1 MGWLWENLKARQ
13 EPQYVNWK
21 PNPNMVVQSGWTWTS
36 VPPKSLLILIHNTLE
51 QLCKVGQWLDFWCIL
66 LKSFPFIAGR
76 YPGQRLAA
84 EYLPPMKVVSEFV
97 RRGDERGAA
106 KIMEMRS
113 WKWLPTGDSLD
124 SKDHKFQ
131 NWILG
136 LILLCYYKA
145 LEKKVQSLCVLRM
158 WSVKS
163 CDLSK
168 PFYLLFCQELCI

>member
-1 MGWLWENLKARQ
+1 MESCHWLLPYITIKKTRNKAISLPGDLSVSGRQGWSRWQ
-13 EPQYVNWK
+13 PD
-21 PNPNMVVQSGWTWTS
+21 
-36 VPPKSLLILIHNTLE
+36 SLLTWI
-51 QLCKVGQWLDFWCIL
+51 
-66 LKSFPFIAGR
+66 FPFIAGR

-97 RRGDERGAA
+97 RRGDERGAERGAA

-113 WKWLPTGDSLD
+113 WKWLPTGDSLG

-136 LILLCYYKA
+136 LILFCYYKA

-158 WSVKS
+158 WSAKS

-168 PFYLLFCQELCI
+168 PFDLIVLSRALHLIAWTSFVRGYEAF